1 MSEMRQEL
9 MDRVNTI
16 MTKANEYKDSF
27 SKYSYLWVDDRKEF
41 MKQFLI
47 YNHVLTPEEIEAH
60 AETGVPESP
69 PTLEQFKEQVTQ
81 KMAKIIF
88 PNYLKLFLLF
98 IFLQVDSYE
107 HIYEDVTKLEDIR
120 TIDKWFRV
128 DSKPFKQNLLNTVKK
143 WSLMFKQHLMD
154 DVTNSLKELDE
165 FIKVKDI
172 NLAKDVKDGDY
183 THLVSMMGHL
193 GDVREKTAHYDN
205 IFEPIEQ
212 KIELLK

>member
-1 MSEMRQEL
+1 

-60 AETGVPESP
+60 VETGVPESP
-69 PTLEQFKEQVTQ
+69 PTLEQFKEQVD
-81 KMAKIIF
+81 
-88 PNYLKLFLLF
+88 P
-98 IFLQVDSYE
+98 YE
-107 HIYEDVTKLEDIR
+107 HIYEDFTKLEDIR

-143 WSLMFKQHLMD
+143 WSLTFKQHLMD
-154 DVTNSLKELDE
+154 DVTNSLKEFDE

-172 NLAKDVKDGDY
+172 SLAKDVKDGDY

-212 KIELLK
+212 KIEKILQSILFDS